1 MIQRIRKERLKNT
14 LRTTA
19 LIGGM
24 LGLVLLL
31 GYLLMGVEG
40 LIWAGILG
48 VAMMVLSTNVPTKYI
63 MRMYRARKLSSNEIP
78 NVSRVMRILADRADL
93 KKTPD
98 LYYIPNRMLN
108 AFATGGKGDPAIAV
122 THGLL
127 SQLSLREITGVLAH
141 EVSHIKNRDHRL
153 KSIANIMGRI
163 TRMFS
168 FVGQLLLFI
177 NLPLFLMG
185 EATIPWLAI
194 GLLIVAPFLSGL
206 MMMAISRTRE
216 RDADLEAAR
225 LTGDPNGL
233 ADALQKLNYLNNG
246 GILERMVPK
255 NLSSH
260 PKTKE
265 RVDRLRELAPKFSP
279 KIEFP
284 DEEQTSIGSSGQNRG
299 WW

>member
-48 VAMMVLSTNVPTKYI
+48 AAMLVLSANVPTKYI

-127 SQLSLREITGVLAH
+127 SQLSLREVTGVLAH

-177 NLPLFLMG
+177 NLPLYLMG

-194 GLLIVAPFLSGL
+194 ALLIVAPFLSGL

-265 RVDRLRELAPKFSP
+265 RVDRLRDLAPKFSP

-284 DEEQTSIGSSGQNRG
+284 DEEQTSIGSSSQNGG
-299 WW
+299 WR